1 MGNEFVVGVKVH
13 ADAAQYTAEFIRAG
27 QVGEAFAAQMGKVG
41 QQAAA
46 ALQAAGDP
54 ASHLGTAMASSA
66 AQASAGLDLTTTS
79 ARAAGAAL
87 AAAGAQGKQGFDV
100 VRAAGQA
107 ASAQAGQL
115 GAAVASSAA
124 QATAGLDATATSA
137 HAASAAL
144 VAAGAQGT
152 NGLNGVAA
160 AGQAAAAQ
168 AGQLGTAVA
177 SSAAQ
182 ATASLGSTATSA
194 QAAGA
199 ALTAAGAQGK
209 QALGA
214 VAAASQAVASGQ
226 ATATAAIQRL
236 NQANAAGSISAA
248 QHAAAMRMLP
258 AQITDVVTSVASG
271 MPIWLVAIQQGGQIK
286 DSFGGIANAAKALV
300 GAITPAAA
308 AIGAVAAGVGLA
320 AAAYYQ
326 GSAEADRYREAIV
339 MSGNAAGVTVGQLNE
354 MAKAVSGNIGTQN
367 EASRALAEMT
377 RYGKVSGESL
387 QYFTEVAMGLEK
399 YAGQSIK
406 STVQDLAALGKA
418 PLEASVKLNEQ
429 YNYLTPAVYRQIE
442 ALEKQGRTEEAAA
455 VAQNA
460 YVKAFESRKN
470 EMQANLGY
478 LEKTWYSL
486 GNAAKWAWDRILNV
500 GRASTDEENLAV
512 LKQNLA
518 AMEERNAR
526 PGFKEG
532 KATQEKREEIRLL
545 EEKIAAQRKSALAQA
560 DAASATQETANFGR
574 MVAQYASN
582 EVKRKQ
588 ELDTAQQLYNKA
600 LKAAGDDAKARN
612 QVERDY
618 EALVTSINKKFQER
632 KSGAGQVSITDTQLA
647 GLRGQLEAAQLY
659 QEQLKSLGASASELN
674 AGERESIKLAEQIK
688 VATNEKTRAK
698 LEEAKAIADA
708 LGVQLRSN
716 DALEKTFKAQQAV
729 IDSNY
734 KDADALIR
742 RAEQQEAANEVY
754 GKGRTAIERMT
765 LATLEHQLAEAEG
778 SDSFD
783 PKYIASLE
791 KKIEAQKRYVDAL
804 GQADYKAVMEHADE
818 LLRNAQEL
826 SKLYEDELALSGLTE
841 LEREKIVAQRQVEL
855 KYAKE
860 LAALDK
866 QSLTDAEKQ
875 AAREKLLEAQ
885 RVESAAAVGKA
896 QQTYNNKMADQLNES
911 LTDALMRGF
920 EAGKGFAE
928 NLRDTVKNMFNTMV
942 LRPVISA
949 VMAPVSGVINNV
961 VQTALGTVGLGS
973 SGGNAGSLLSGAQNL
988 SSLYSAVTGGI
999 TSTVAGGIASA
1010 GALFGSSALTSF
1022 AAGMKGATLAAG
1034 LAGPTTAGA
1043 SGAMG
1048 LGASFGVAMPW
1059 IAGAVALYA
1068 IAKSLDNGGTPHVG
1082 AGAVYD
1088 DGVTTG
1094 GRETVNVN
1102 QAKNWSSTT
1111 QSGVSSLA
1119 TTLGGMFDGLSEAF
1133 GKSKGWRVETGFS
1146 GDGDDKSRGLLSISD
1161 ADGKS
1166 IASWGGKSG
1175 RYSSNV
1181 EKAWGQYIQE
1191 VSGSTLAALRE
1202 IAPAWGDAILDGA
1215 AAQLD
1220 KLSGT
1225 EKFEAIAQLAQ
1236 QIAATKAQLVGLGD
1250 AMSMFKDMTD
1260 SVESTLLSVS
1270 GGIDALVNN
1279 ASQFYDLYY
1288 SDAEKQAK
1296 TFAQLQEVFAKYDA
1310 EVPATRA
1317 EYRALLEAQMAAGES
1332 GAEFA
1337 AVLLGLSSQFASI
1350 SDTWV
1355 NELSGMSKSVTDF
1368 FADLKDSIAS
1378 VQGAVAAS
1386 RKDILR
1392 GDDAMTRQELADA
1405 IAGINTVGPNLSGVN
1420 NAAAAVSAAAATAAQ
1435 AQSVRDAFASAAGT
1449 QQSTLSGL
1457 QGQRSDAQAK
1467 IDAAKKNADDT
1478 QAWAMDQWLNRR
1490 GSHSYRKY
1498 TVTQIR
1504 DDAQAAYEQT
1514 LQQMTAAIAG
1524 LDVAIAQQQVV
1535 YDDAAAAA
1543 KVYADQL
1550 AAAQAALA
1558 STQQSQ
1564 VQAQVDY
1571 VAAMREWVVEAGG
1584 SVDKLSDLRGE
1595 VVNFYQAQAA
1605 AVKAMLQSA
1614 GNLRSVIDQVR
1625 LGQLDTAQTATE
1637 LGSRYSVDYAMALA
1651 TTGATRAGYV
1661 DAMAGNL
1668 QGLSDALK
1676 AEAATGADWR
1686 IETARLLAQA
1696 TNAAGLLEG
1705 DAAADDYQDVALGLL
1720 GSIDSALE
1728 SLSAATVSAEQVIAN
1743 AINAS
1748 SSAQLDGLRAI
1759 VAALKGEPIPA
1770 FASGGSHY
1778 GGLRIVGERGWE
1790 LEATGPSRIWN
1801 QSQLATAL
1809 SGNGNPDRAERLSQ
1823 QQIEESRI
1831 QAMRTVDLLMQ
1842 LLKILQRWEV
1852 LGVPSTRKETA

>member
-1 MGNEFVVGVKVH
+1 MSISATLTQRLV
-13 ADAAQYTAEFIRAG
+13 
-27 QVGEAFAAQMGKVG
+27 QV
-41 QQAAA
+41 
-46 ALQAAGDP
+46 
-54 ASHLGTAMASSA
+54 
-66 AQASAGLDLTTTS
+66 
-79 ARAAGAAL
+79 AAL
-87 AAAGAQGKQGFDV
+87 AAA
-100 VRAAGQA
+100 AGP
-107 ASAQAGQL
+107 G
-115 GAAVASSAA
+115 
-124 QATAGLDATATSA
+124 
-137 HAASAAL
+137 
-144 VAAGAQGT
+144 
-152 NGLNGVAA
+152 
-160 AGQAAAAQ
+160 
-168 AGQLGTAVA
+168 
-177 SSAAQ
+177 
-182 ATASLGSTATSA
+182 
-194 QAAGA
+194 
-199 ALTAAGAQGK
+199 GK
-209 QALGA
+209 QAVYRAACQELSISLPTLYRHLAKVTVKPERKQRSDAGVVSLPRAEAALISAFLMVSHRKTNKRLMSIGQALDILRANNEVRAERTDMATGEVTKLSASAVSRALKHYGLHPDQLGRAAPAVELRSLHPNHVWQIDASLCVLYYLNARTKAESGLQVMDRDKFYKNKPANLARIEADRVWSYEITCHNSGAIYVEYVLGA
-214 VAAASQAVASGQ
+214 E
-226 ATATAAIQRL
+226 
-236 NQANAAGSISAA
+236 SAA
-248 QHAAAMRMLP
+248 NLTHVF
-258 AQITDVVTSVASG
+258 IN
-271 MPIWLVAIQQGGQIK
+271 AIQQREGEPFYGVPFTLMMDMGSANTSGLFSNLARRLQVQLIAHAPGNARATGQVEKARDIIER
-286 DSFGGIANAAKALV
+286 SFEAGLRLAPVSGLDELNAQARRWALWFNSNKV
-300 GAITPAAA
+300 HSRHGR
-308 AIGAVAAGVGLA
+308 GLTA
-320 AAAYYQ
+320 TAYYQ

-545 EEKIAAQRKSALAQA
+545 EEKISAQRKSALAQA
-560 DAASATQETANFGR
+560 DEATAAQATADWGR
-574 MVAQYASN
+574 LVNQYSSK
-582 EVKRKQ
+582 EVQKKQ
-588 ELDTAQQLYNKA
+588 ELTTAEKRYNDA
-600 LKAAGDDAKARN
+600 LKAAGDDKKARN

-659 QEQLKSLGASASELN
+659 QEQLKNLGASASELN

-729 IDSNY
+729 IDGNY

-742 RAEQQEAANEVY
+742 RAEQQEAANEVF
-754 GKGRTAIERMT
+754 GKGRTAIEQMT

-826 SKLYEDELALSGLTE
+826 SKLYEDELSLSGLTE

-896 QQTYNNKMADQLNES
+896 QQSYNNKMADQLNES

-973 SGGNAGSLLSGAQNL
+973 SNNNAGSLLSGAQNL

-999 TSTVAGGIASA
+999 TSTIGGGIASA

-1048 LGASFGVAMPW
+1048 LGASVGVAVPW
-1059 IAGAVALYA
+1059 IAAAVAIYA

-1094 GRETVNVN
+1094 GREKVNVN

-1133 GKSKGWRVETGFS
+1133 GKEAGWRVETGFS
-1146 GDGDDKSRGLLSISD
+1146 GDGDDKSRGLRSCN
-1161 ADGKS
+1161 ARM
-1166 IASWGGKSG
+1166 G
-1175 RYSSNV
+1175 R
-1181 EKAWGQYIQE
+1181 
-1191 VSGSTLAALRE
+1191 
-1202 IAPAWGDAILDGA
+1202 
-1215 AAQLD
+1215 
-1220 KLSGT
+1220 
-1225 EKFEAIAQLAQ
+1225 
-1236 QIAATKAQLVGLGD
+1236 
-1250 AMSMFKDMTD
+1250 
-1260 SVESTLLSVS
+1260 
-1270 GGIDALVNN
+1270 
-1279 ASQFYDLYY
+1279 
-1288 SDAEKQAK
+1288 
-1296 TFAQLQEVFAKYDA
+1296 
-1310 EVPATRA
+1310 
-1317 EYRALLEAQMAAGES
+1317 
-1332 GAEFA
+1332 
-1337 AVLLGLSSQFASI
+1337 
-1350 SDTWV
+1350 
-1355 NELSGMSKSVTDF
+1355 
-1368 FADLKDSIAS
+1368 
-1378 VQGAVAAS
+1378 
-1386 RKDILR
+1386 
-1392 GDDAMTRQELADA
+1392 
-1405 IAGINTVGPNLSGVN
+1405 
-1420 NAAAAVSAAAATAAQ
+1420 
-1435 AQSVRDAFASAAGT
+1435 
-1449 QQSTLSGL
+1449 
-1457 QGQRSDAQAK
+1457 
-1467 IDAAKKNADDT
+1467 
-1478 QAWAMDQWLNRR
+1478 
-1490 GSHSYRKY
+1490 
-1498 TVTQIR
+1498 
-1504 DDAQAAYEQT
+1504 
-1514 LQQMTAAIAG
+1514 
-1524 LDVAIAQQQVV
+1524 
-1535 YDDAAAAA
+1535 
-1543 KVYADQL
+1543 
-1550 AAAQAALA
+1550 
-1558 STQQSQ
+1558 
-1564 VQAQVDY
+1564 
-1571 VAAMREWVVEAGG
+1571 
-1584 SVDKLSDLRGE
+1584 
-1595 VVNFYQAQAA
+1595 
-1605 AVKAMLQSA
+1605 
-1614 GNLRSVIDQVR
+1614 
-1625 LGQLDTAQTATE
+1625 
-1637 LGSRYSVDYAMALA
+1637 
-1651 TTGATRAGYV
+1651 
-1661 DAMAGNL
+1661 
-1668 QGLSDALK
+1668 
-1676 AEAATGADWR
+1676 
-1686 IETARLLAQA
+1686 
-1696 TNAAGLLEG
+1696 
-1705 DAAADDYQDVALGLL
+1705 
-1720 GSIDSALE
+1720 
-1728 SLSAATVSAEQVIAN
+1728 
-1743 AINAS
+1743 
-1748 SSAQLDGLRAI
+1748 
-1759 VAALKGEPIPA
+1759 
-1770 FASGGSHY
+1770 
-1778 GGLRIVGERGWE
+1778 
-1790 LEATGPSRIWN
+1790 
-1801 QSQLATAL
+1801 
-1809 SGNGNPDRAERLSQ
+1809 
-1823 QQIEESRI
+1823 
-1831 QAMRTVDLLMQ
+1831 
-1842 LLKILQRWEV
+1842 
-1852 LGVPSTRKETA
+1852 